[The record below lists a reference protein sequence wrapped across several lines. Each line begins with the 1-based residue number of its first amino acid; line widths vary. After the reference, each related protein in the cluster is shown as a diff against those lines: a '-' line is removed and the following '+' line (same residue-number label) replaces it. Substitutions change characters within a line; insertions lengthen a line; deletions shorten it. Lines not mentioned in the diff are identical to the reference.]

1 MNINLPNFNVKNLVK
16 EAGSTLSRVVQLT
29 EEKLGTTE
37 RTEYDNEFQNLA
49 ERADITK
56 AWTEKIVRD
65 TETVLI
71 PNPQNRIED
80 FIFEKIEK
88 TKPQRLSNLEHLAL
102 DMIEAGGDF
111 GQDLPYG
118 QALIKVGQAEQKLGQ
133 CERDFIASSG
143 ICFTQPLRKF
153 LDGEM
158 KTITKERGILE
169 TKRLDLDACKNR
181 VKKARSM
188 LGQQTK
194 DGVSPE
200 AVLEQAERELRVAQA
215 EFDRQAEIT
224 KVLLEGISTSQASHL
239 RHLHAFVET
248 QVRYY
253 KHCIDTMNILQ
264 RDLANLGGPTPYA
277 PIDIYNDDDGS
288 GNHSASSGIG
298 LNAGGGG
305 GGSGAGIGAG
315 SGVGAGS
322 GGRRRNPGDP
332 ILNADQMRRARVLC
346 AYDAK
351 DHTELNLNANEVI
364 FVTEC
369 SPVNPDYMYGKQGL
383 LKGLVPRAF
392 LEMLEDEE
400 NDTNN
405 F

>member
-56 AWTEKIVRD
+56 TWTEKIVRD

-153 LDGEM
+153 LEGEM

-188 LGQQTK
+188 LGQQAK

-200 AVLEQAERELRVAQA
+200 AVLEQAERDLRVAQA
-215 EFDRQAEIT
+215 EFDRQSEIT

-253 KHCIDTMNILQ
+253 KHCMDAMNNLQ
-264 RDLANLGGPTPYA
+264 RDLAKLRPAKPRLRINSEDVDGPPNSVMLSNIHATYNSNETHELKEV
-277 PIDIYNDDDGS
+277 DDNDDLNNSTTQILEQYDIEFDT
-288 GNHSASSGIG
+288 SAITS
-298 LNAGGGG
+298 
-305 GGSGAGIGAG
+305 
-315 SGVGAGS
+315 
-322 GGRRRNPGDP
+322 
-332 ILNADQMRRARVLC
+332 
-346 AYDAK
+346 
-351 DHTELNLNANEVI
+351 VI
-364 FVTEC
+364 FVSEC

-392 LEMLEDEE
+392 LEMLDDEE
-400 NDTNN
+400 NDTYAGNN
-405 F
+405 DY

>member
-56 AWTEKIVRD
+56 TWTEKIVRD

-153 LDGEM
+153 LEGEM

-188 LGQQTK
+188 LGQQAK

-200 AVLEQAERELRVAQA
+200 AVLEQAERDLRVAQA
-215 EFDRQAEIT
+215 EFDRQSEIT

-253 KHCIDTMNILQ
+253 KHCMDAMNNLQ
-264 RDLANLGGPTPYA
+264 RDLANLGGPTPYV
-277 PIDIYNDDDGS
+277 PIDMYNDNDGS
-288 GNHSASSGIG
+288 VTGGIG
-298 LNAGGGG
+298 NAGGG
-305 GGSGAGIGAG
+305 A
-315 SGVGAGS
+315 
-322 GGRRRNPGDP
+322 RRRNPGDP
-332 ILNADQMRRARVLC
+332 LLNADQMRRARVLC

-364 FVTEC
+364 FVSEC

-392 LEMLEDEE
+392 LEMLDDEE
-400 NDTNN
+400 NDTYAGNN
-405 F
+405 DY

>member
-56 AWTEKIVRD
+56 TWTEKIVRD

-153 LDGEM
+153 LEGEM

-188 LGQQTK
+188 LGQQAK

-200 AVLEQAERELRVAQA
+200 AVLEQAERDLRVAQA
-215 EFDRQAEIT
+215 EFDRQSEIT

-253 KHCIDTMNILQ
+253 KHCMDAMNNLQ
-264 RDLANLGGPTPYA
+264 RDLANLGGPTPYV
-277 PIDIYNDDDGS
+277 PIDMYNDNDGS
-288 GNHSASSGIG
+288 VTGGIG
-298 LNAGGGG
+298 NAGGGAG
-305 GGSGAGIGAG
+305 AGVATGSGA
-315 SGVGAGS
+315 
-322 GGRRRNPGDP
+322 RRRNPGDP
-332 ILNADQMRRARVLC
+332 LLNADQMRRARVLC

-364 FVTEC
+364 FVSEC

-392 LEMLEDEE
+392 LEMLDDEE
-400 NDTNN
+400 NDTYAGNN
-405 F
+405 DY

>member
-188 LGQQTK
+188 LGQQT
-194 DGVSPE
+194 
-200 AVLEQAERELRVAQA
+200 AERELRVAQA

>member
-56 AWTEKIVRD
+56 TWTEKLVRD

-158 KTITKERGILE
+158 KTITRERGILE

-188 LGQQTK
+188 LGQQAK

-200 AVLEQAERELRVAQA
+200 AVLEQAERDLRVAQA
-215 EFDRQAEIT
+215 EFDRQSEIT
-224 KVLLEGISTSQASHL
+224 KVLLDGISTSQASHL

-253 KHCIDTMNILQ
+253 KHCMDAMNNLQ
-264 RDLANLGGPTPYA
+264 RDLANLGGPTPYV
-277 PIDIYNDDDGS
+277 PIDIYNDGDDVS
-288 GNHSASSGIG
+288 GNHNAAAGIG
-298 LNAGGGG
+298 LNPGVAS
-305 GGSGAGIGAG
+305 GS
-315 SGVGAGS
+315 GS
-322 GGRRRNPGDP
+322 GGAGLGGSSGAKRSANPV
-332 ILNADQMRRARVLC
+332 LNADQLHRARVLC

-392 LEMLEDEE
+392 LEMLDDDEH
-400 NDTNN
+400 DTYTGNN
-405 F
+405 AF

>member
-16 EAGSTLSRVVQLT
+16 EAGSTISRVVQLT

-37 RTEYDNEFQNLA
+37 RTEYDLHFQNLA
-49 ERADITK
+49 ERADVTK
-56 AWTEKIVRD
+56 TWTEKIVRD
-65 TETVLI
+65 TESVLI
-71 PNPQNRIED
+71 PNPQNRVED

-88 TKPQRLSNLEHLAL
+88 SKPKRLSNLEHLAL

-133 CERDFIASSG
+133 CEHDFIATSG

-158 KTITKERGILE
+158 KTIGKERGILE

-188 LGQQTK
+188 LGQQ
-194 DGVSPE
+194 S
-200 AVLEQAERELRVAQA
+200 AERDLRVAQA

-224 KVLLEGISTSQASHL
+224 KLLLDGISTSQASHL
-239 RHLHAFVET
+239 RHLHAFIQT

-253 KHCIDTMNILQ
+253 KQCGDVMEQLQ
-264 RDLANLGGPTPYA
+264 RELAKMQHPKPRLRINSEDVDCGPPSSVSMHSCDSDSLGGIA
-277 PIDIYNDDDGS
+277 LDS
-288 GNHSASSGIG
+288 
-298 LNAGGGG
+298 
-305 GGSGAGIGAG
+305 
-315 SGVGAGS
+315 
-322 GGRRRNPGDP
+322 DP
-332 ILNADQMRRARVLC
+332 DPDLDKSL
-346 AYDAK
+346 
-351 DHTELNLNANEVI
+351 TNLLEDFHIEFDTTAVSTVI

-369 SPVNPDYMYGKQGL
+369 SPINEDYMYGKQGL

-392 LEMLEDEE
+392 VEMLDEE
-400 NDTNN
+400 HDVTL
-405 F
+405 